1 MPSQFDPSDFV
12 DSDFQASRSSPFAAP
27 TLNGG
32 GGDGRGPSREEV
44 EAKVS
49 EAQLKLAELKRAQ
62 EELERERA
70 SLEETRRRQMEFQNG
85 RNEMLQNLT
94 RGVTL
99 LSESEFS
106 ARRDAEEMAKALA
119 ALKEASEKVQS
130 LNEQN
135 WNKESYHTELT
146 RALAI
151 IENSR
156 MEWNSARL
164 KFSVLSANPAVEVT
178 KPTGKTDI
186 ASVLATQS
194 FSQLCR
200 IGFALTWPLALV
212 ALGIF
217 AVLVLK
223 H

>member
-12 DSDFQASRSSPFAAP
+12 DSDFQASRPSPFAAS
-27 TLNGG
+27 TVTASGAT
-32 GGDGRGPSREEV
+32 GRPPSREEV

-70 SLEETRRRQMEFQNG
+70 NLEEIRRRQMEFHNSRG
-85 RNEMLQNLT
+85 EMLQNLT
-94 RGVTL
+94 RGLTL
-99 LSESEFS
+99 LQEAEFDL
-106 ARRDAEEMAKALA
+106 RRDAEEMAKSVI
-119 ALKEASEKVQS
+119 ALKEAFEKIQV

-135 WNKESYHTELT
+135 WSKETYNTELT
-146 RALAI
+146 RALALL
-151 IENSR
+151 ENAR

-164 KFSVLSANPAVEVT
+164 KFSVLSDTATAEPKAE
-178 KPTGKTDI
+178 GK
-186 ASVLATQS
+186 APVQAMLATQS
-194 FSQLCR
+194 FGDLCKL
-200 IGFALTWPLALV
+200 GFALTWPLALV

-217 AVLVLK
+217 AVLLLR

>member
-12 DSDFQASRSSPFAAP
+12 DSDFQASRQSPFAASTVTSSP
-27 TLNGG
+27 GIP
-32 GGDGRGPSREEV
+32 GRAPSREEV

-49 EAQLKLAELKRAQ
+49 EAQLKLAELRRAQ

-85 RNEMLQNLT
+85 RGEMLQNIT
-94 RGVTL
+94 RGLTL
-99 LSESEFS
+99 LQEAEFDL
-106 ARRDAEEMAKALA
+106 RRDAEEMAKSIA
-119 ALKEASEKVQS
+119 ALKEAFEKVQA

-135 WNKESYHTELT
+135 WAKENYSTELT
-146 RALAI
+146 RALAL
-151 IENSR
+151 IENAR

-164 KFSVLSANPAVEVT
+164 KFSVLSDSPAEAKPET
-178 KPTGKTDI
+178 KAPVQ
-186 ASVLATQS
+186 AMLATQS
-194 FSQLCR
+194 FGQLCKV
-200 IGFALTWPLALV
+200 GFALTWPLALV

-217 AVLVLK
+217 AVLLLR